1 MMKSSFYC
9 MMHSLQ
15 STYIFRMK
23 TISDFPSTIWNL
35 TSVKHNSDSVKTTSF
50 CLSMFCKY
58 QQIWLILKELFLVD
72 WKAFVFYSEN
82 WYIHVNTVIY
92 YKDFDLPVPELSMIS
107 STIVNYIYENHM
119 NLLAWTFIECFSFF
133 LL

>member
-1 MMKSSFYC
+1 MANFREMRDLFTLYHSSEVMMKSSFYC

-15 STYIFRMK
+15 STYIFHMK

-72 WKAFVFYSEN
+72 WKASVFYSEN
-82 WYIHVNTVIY
+82 WYIYVNTVVY
-92 YKDFDLPVPELSMIS
+92 YKDLIDQCPSCL
-107 STIVNYIYENHM
+107 
-119 NLLAWTFIECFSFF
+119 
-133 LL
+133 

>member
-1 MMKSSFYC
+1 MANLREMRDLFTLYHSSEVMMKSSFYC

-82 WYIHVNTVIY
+82 WYIYVNTVVY
-92 YKDFDLPVPELSMIS
+92 YKDLIDQCPSCL
-107 STIVNYIYENHM
+107 
-119 NLLAWTFIECFSFF
+119 
-133 LL
+133 

>member
-1 MMKSSFYC
+1 MANFREMRDLFTLYHSSEVMMKSSFYC

-50 CLSMFCKY
+50 CSSMFCKY

-82 WYIHVNTVIY
+82 WYIYVNTVVY
-92 YKDFDLPVPELSMIS
+92 YKDLIDQCPSCL
-107 STIVNYIYENHM
+107 
-119 NLLAWTFIECFSFF
+119 
-133 LL
+133 

>member
-1 MMKSSFYC
+1 MANFREMRDLFTLYHSSEVMTKSSFYC

-35 TSVKHNSDSVKTTSF
+35 TSVKHNSDSVKTTPF

-58 QQIWLILKELFLVD
+58 QQIWLILRELFLGD

-82 WYIHVNTVIY
+82 WYIYVNTVVY
-92 YKDFDLPVPELSMIS
+92 YKDLIDQCPSCL
-107 STIVNYIYENHM
+107 
-119 NLLAWTFIECFSFF
+119 
-133 LL
+133 

>member
-1 MMKSSFYC
+1 MANFREIRDLFKLYHSSEVMMKSSFYC

-23 TISDFPSTIWNL
+23 TISYFPSTIWNL

-58 QQIWLILKELFLVD
+58 QRIWLILKELFLVD

-92 YKDFDLPVPELSMIS
+92 YKDLIYQCLSC
-107 STIVNYIYENHM
+107 
-119 NLLAWTFIECFSFF
+119 L
-133 LL
+133 

>member
-1 MMKSSFYC
+1 MANFREMRDLFTLYHSSEVMMKSSFYC

-23 TISDFPSTIWNL
+23 TISYFPSTIWNL
-35 TSVKHNSDSVKTTSF
+35 TSVKHNSDSGKTTSF
-50 CLSMFCKY
+50 CLSLFCKY

-82 WYIHVNTVIY
+82 WYIYVNTVVY
-92 YKDFDLPVPELSMIS
+92 YKDLIDQCPSCL
-107 STIVNYIYENHM
+107 
-119 NLLAWTFIECFSFF
+119 
-133 LL
+133 